1 MTDENNIPKVTEDD
15 NINNAASVL
24 LTLSGNESIDNGTTN

>member
-15 NINNAASVL
+15 NINNVASVL